1 MSGAQLEP
9 AGPVDSS
16 ASWGRFVGATT
27 ADARARAWLEL
38 VCAEIDGARAA
49 AVLVESPTDHHF
61 LPLAVWPKA
70 TPDLGKLGAVVEA
83 ALRERRGM
91 AKAQETP
98 GVWHLAY
105 PVFQG
110 EAIGAVVALDVL
122 NPALEPGEAFRR
134 LHWGAGWLNTLL
146 ASRDLVEAS
155 EARDRLRQVLD
166 CVAVA
171 LRHGELRQ
179 ALFELCNTL
188 RHQLECARVAIG
200 LPHGRGMKLWALS
213 EAASF
218 DRHAAYTKAC
228 TAAMNET
235 FDACQPLMA
244 PGDEGEGAIPAPKL
258 AALGEISGASAA
270 LAYPLMLGGECRA
283 VLVLERERG
292 GFGGSDLTWVDALA
306 ALLAPIVE
314 QRRKAEQ
321 GSLRHF
327 RDDAGRFLKKLF
339 GPRHLT
345 WKAASISIVVA
356 LALLAFLPIEHRVS
370 ARTVIEG
377 EVQRVVAAPF
387 QGFLGAAYVR
397 AGDQVE
403 QGALVAQLDDR
414 ELLIEQARW
423 SSERD
428 QHAGKL
434 REAFASHDLASIQV
448 LGAQLRQAE
457 SQLALIEE
465 RIVRARLLA
474 PFDGLVISGDLS
486 QQVGAPLEM
495 GQKLF
500 EIAPLRSYR
509 IIMEV
514 DERDIRFVAE
524 GQTGRLVM
532 TGIAGEPMPFEV
544 GRLTPVA
551 STQDGRNFFRIEAL
565 LDDASPR
572 LRPGM
577 EGIGKIDTGR
587 ASLGWVLTRR
597 FNDWLTLT
605 LWSWLP

>member
-1 MSGAQLEP
+1 MSATVLERTGVQDVP
-9 AGPVDSS
+9 A
-16 ASWGRFVGATT
+16 AWGRFVASTT
-27 ADARARAWLEL
+27 ADERARAWLEL
-38 VCAEIDGARAA
+38 VCTEIAGARAA
-49 AVLVESPTDHHF
+49 AVLIDSPADGHF

-70 TPDLGKLGAVVEA
+70 SPDLGKLGAVVEA

-91 AKAQETP
+91 AKAQEGV

-110 EAIGAVVALDVL
+110 ELIAAVVAIEVH
-122 NPALEPGEAFRR
+122 NPALDAGDAFRR

-146 ASRDLVEAS
+146 AARGLAEAT
-155 EARDRLRQVLD
+155 EGRDRLRQVLD
-166 CVAVA
+166 CLAVA

-179 ALFELCNTL
+179 ALFELCNDL
-188 RHQLECARVAIG
+188 RRQLDCARVAIG
-200 LPHGRGMKLWALS
+200 LPHGQGVKLWALS

-228 TAAMNET
+228 AAAMNEA
-235 FDACQPLMA
+235 FDTSLPLVV
-244 PGDEGEGAIPAPKL
+244 PRGESETAAATPKL
-258 AALGEISGASAA
+258 SALQGITGASAA
-270 LAYPLMLGGECRA
+270 LAYPMMLGGECRA
-283 VLVLERERG
+283 VLVLERENG
-292 GFGGSDLTWVDALA
+292 TFGRSELAWVDALA
-306 ALLAPIVE
+306 ALLAPVVE

-321 GSLRHF
+321 GSLRHV
-327 RDDAGRFLKKLF
+327 RDDIGRVLGKLF

-345 WKAASISIVVA
+345 WKAGAIALSVV
-356 LALLAFLPIEHRVS
+356 LAVLVLLPVEHRIS

-387 QGFLGAAYVR
+387 QGFLTAAYVR

-434 REAFASHDLASIQV
+434 REAFAGHDLASMQV
-448 LGAQLRQAE
+448 LGAQLQQAE

-474 PFDGLVISGDLS
+474 PFDGVVISGDLS
-486 QQVGAPLEM
+486 QQIGAPLET

-500 EIAPLRSYR
+500 EIAPLSSYR
-509 IIMEV
+509 IVLEV
-514 DERDIRFVAE
+514 DERDIRFVTE
-524 GQTGRLVM
+524 GQAGRLVM
-532 TGIAGEPMPFEV
+532 TGIAGEPIPFEI

-551 STQDGRNFFRIEAL
+551 TTQDGRNFFRVEAL
-565 LDDASPR
+565 LSDASPR

-577 EGIGKIDTGR
+577 EGVGKIDTGR
-587 ASLGWVLTRR
+587 AALGWVLTRR